1 MKLLLKRIIRV
12 VLGLFIFAF
21 GTYLTIVADIGLAP
35 WDSLAMGLSGKTSLS
50 YGTWMTI
57 TAVIIL
63 FVDILMKEPIG
74 IGTVIDALV
83 VGPFVDF
90 FMAVIPLPYSQHWYT
105 GAVVMFCGFLIMS
118 LGMFFCMGAGL
129 SCGPRDSLLV
139 GLGKRLPKLKIG
151 LVQIIMLI
159 AVALFAFLLGGPI
172 GIGTIEGMLL
182 MGVALQIV
190 FGILKFEP
198 RNVEHEDIITSLK
211 HILKAEN

>member
-105 GAVVMFCGFLIMS
+105 GAVVMFGGFLIMS